1 LLGFVSY
8 RYFVREGHMTNN
20 IALLLLL
27 LLRFSVGLI
36 MIHHG

>member
-1 LLGFVSY
+1 
-8 RYFVREGHMTNN
+8 MTNN
-20 IALLLLL
+20 IALLL